1 MKVKRVLSL
10 NAIDRER
17 VPSQKNAR
25 ATRKSPFLWPPRGD
39 RDRERDREWKE
50 RERERE
56 RKRFFPHSSLFPL
69 WIFTHKERAVGMHKN
84 LTPTRSF
91 LSVFTL
97 QMHKKRSPTEWVVYT
112 NVSCTFP
119 REDLC
124 EYNALA
130 LSLLLLNGVCVC
142 LCGPKSCFFSPLS
155 PFVDLMTSSSTKQLQ
170 RRSQKIKKKRDRS
183 LSFSLF
189 HEKALFEVRDAFSLL
204 LEIVESKKKSGK
216 KSKTFAR
223 NVYQRARARRKR
235 EKKRRPNSNES
246 NFFLLHGAF
255 CLCFSR
261 SREGEEET
269 SRGGLRE
276 REGNGSLS
284 YSKLRWERDKKKVT
298 TNFLSSVRRARA
310 QKRDRKQRK
319 NERAPDEG
327 NTFSFPHKLGIWKCC
342 ARHRERVAIA
352 FSLVLRV
359 NSDDYP
365 PF

>member
-1 MKVKRVLSL
+1 MKVKRVLSKRYRSRTRSFSKERARDSKISFPL
-10 NAIDRER
+10 TAARRSREKGRER
-17 VPSQKNAR
+17 E
-25 ATRKSPFLWPPRGD
+25 
-39 RDRERDREWKE
+39 RERDREWKE
-50 RERERE
+50 RERERDFS
-56 RKRFFPHSSLFPL
+56 RTLPFFHSGCYPQ
-69 WIFTHKERAVGMHKN
+69 RARVAGMHKN

-204 LEIVESKKKSGK
+204 LEIVESKKKKRK
-216 KSKTFAR
+216 KIQ
-223 NVYQRARARRKR
+223 N
-235 EKKRRPNSNES
+235 
-246 NFFLLHGAF
+246 
-255 CLCFSR
+255 
-261 SREGEEET
+261 
-269 SRGGLRE
+269 LRE
-276 REGNGSLS
+276 
-284 YSKLRWERDKKKVT
+284 ERLPT
-298 TNFLSSVRRARA
+298 RARA
-310 QKRDRKQRK
+310 QE
-319 NERAPDEG
+319 EREKK
-327 NTFSFPHKLGIWKCC
+327 TSEFERIELFSSSRCVLSLFFAF
-342 ARHRERVAIA
+342 ARRRGRNFARRIERERGQRFAI
-352 FSLVLRV
+352 LLKTPLRER
-359 NSDDYP
+359 
-365 PF
+365 

>member
-1 MKVKRVLSL
+1 
-10 NAIDRER
+10 
-17 VPSQKNAR
+17 
-25 ATRKSPFLWPPRGD
+25 
-39 RDRERDREWKE
+39 
-50 RERERE
+50 
-56 RKRFFPHSSLFPL
+56 
-69 WIFTHKERAVGMHKN
+69 MHKN

-204 LEIVESKKKSGK
+204 LEIVESKKKKRK
-216 KSKTFAR
+216 KIQNLREERLPT
-223 NVYQRARARRKR
+223 RARAQEER
-235 EKKRRPNSNES
+235 EKKTSEFERIELFSSSRCVLSLFFAFARRRGR
-246 NFFLLHGAF
+246 NFARRIERERGQRFAILLT
-255 CLCFSR
+255 L
-261 SREGEEET
+261 
-269 SRGGLRE
+269 LRE
-276 REGNGSLS
+276 REKKSNNKFSLIRS
-284 YSKLRWERDKKKVT
+284 P
-298 TNFLSSVRRARA
+298 RARSKTRPKA
-310 QKRDRKQRK
+310 KKERTRTWWRQYFFFSTQTRYLKMLRASQRESCNCLLSCFARKFWRL
-319 NERAPDEG
+319 P
-327 NTFSFPHKLGIWKCC
+327 SF
-342 ARHRERVAIA
+342 
-352 FSLVLRV
+352 
-359 NSDDYP
+359 
-365 PF
+365 